1 MATETS
7 QTLDRGLLVLEVL
20 AKAEGGRTVTQIAQ
34 ELGISRTVVYR
45 LLATLEQHAL
55 VRRGVDGRTRPGMA
69 LLGLARTVQSDLRDA
84 TMPLLRKLADGA
96 GAMACLWLADDDDIV
111 TVATVLHSGVDGAS
125 AAHAPRV
132 GGRRPRGATAIDLAI
147 SDTESMTA
155 PRWHIS
161 HDDPAFGVT
170 TFTAGLTGVAGLGAA
185 VGLIYSGRAVHA
197 KDASRLGDMVVRT
210 ATEASR
216 ALR

>member
-1 MATETS
+1 VPTETS

-20 AKAEGGRTVTQIAQ
+20 ARAEGGRTVTQIAQ

-84 TMPLLRKLADGA
+84 TMPLLRRLAEGA
-96 GAMACLWLADDDDIV
+96 GAVACLWLADGDDIV
-111 TVATVLHSGVDGAS
+111 TVATVLHSGIDGSHAT
-125 AAHAPRV
+125 HAPRV
-132 GGRRPRGATAIDLAI
+132 GSRRPRGASAIDLAI
-147 SDTESMTA
+147 SDTESMSA

-161 HDDPAFGVT
+161 HDDPAAGVT

-185 VGLIYSGRAVHA
+185 VGLIYSGHVVHA
-197 KDASRLGDMVVRT
+197 KDVARLGELVTRT
-210 ATEASR
+210 AAEASR
-216 ALR
+216 SLR